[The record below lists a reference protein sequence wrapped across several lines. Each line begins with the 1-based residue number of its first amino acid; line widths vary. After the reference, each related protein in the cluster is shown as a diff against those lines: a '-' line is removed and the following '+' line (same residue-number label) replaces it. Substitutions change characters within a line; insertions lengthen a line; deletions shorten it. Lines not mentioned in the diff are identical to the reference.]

1 MKGLHV
7 VVTGGAGFI
16 GSNLVRALAKENEVI
31 VIDDLYTGR
40 LENIQDLIERF
51 ILKQWSL
58 DYCRF

>member
-7 VVTGGAGFI
+7 VVTGGMGFI
-16 GSNLVRALAKENEVI
+16 GSNLVRSLAKENEVI
-31 VIDDLYTGR
+31 VIDDLYTSH

-58 DYCRF
+58 DY